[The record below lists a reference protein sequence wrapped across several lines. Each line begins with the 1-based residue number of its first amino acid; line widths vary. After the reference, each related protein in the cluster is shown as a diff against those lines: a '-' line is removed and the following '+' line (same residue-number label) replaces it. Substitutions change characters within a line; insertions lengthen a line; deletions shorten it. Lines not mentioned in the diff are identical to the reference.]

1 MRQPCSEIHAYGFDG
16 STLVSTTSVIS
27 AAGIIRGLYAFV
39 RNETPEREMLH
50 LPAVVSEMLEV
61 LNFELLKNNV
71 EVHTEFSDICPL
83 MGNKAQLQQ
92 VFLNLLTNAIDAM
105 KGGPVVPRV
114 KIAIRQADDRTIECS
129 FSDNGRGIEPAVAE
143 RVFDPFYTL
152 KPSGMGLGLAICRSI
167 VHSHEGTIRMLQNPD
182 RGVTVLLTLPAVN
195 TAAETNSATA

>member
-1 MRQPCSEIHAYGFDG
+1 MC
-16 STLVSTTSVIS
+16 LVAPVPPVPTEGARYVAVLESPDDKR

-114 KIAIRQADDRTIECS
+114 KIAIRQADDH
-129 FSDNGRGIEPAVAE
+129 
-143 RVFDPFYTL
+143 
-152 KPSGMGLGLAICRSI
+152 AIAS
-167 VHSHEGTIRMLQNPD
+167 
-182 RGVTVLLTLPAVN
+182 
-195 TAAETNSATA
+195 